1 MLCKSALLALKQS
14 TVLKVLSVIATPAVR
29 RKAVKWS
36 YPEFGIVFSAKSLP
50 VMTKNIIKTKTAVKK
65 VSK

>member
-50 VMTKNIIKTKTAVKK
+50 VMTKKYNKNKNSSKK
-65 VSK
+65 SK